1 MSITAVNASPRDDE
15 PGGVGAE
22 TTRTGRLQLIR
33 GERPREQDEGRRFLI
48 IANASRRIARA
59 LSKAE
64 CYGALQAAL
73 VPALADRC
81 TIHETRRP
89 GEPPAA
95 GTRPLRLSALSD
107 GHPLRECARTRGSLL
122 FSTTSSAMLR
132 TLDACGLDGGSGMAG
147 CVHVLLA
154 PMVLSRR
161 LVVLALLRGF
171 ARGPF
176 DADDLLVA
184 ELALS
189 RLPVALRREGA
200 RFRG

>member
-1 MSITAVNASPRDDE
+1 MSITAVNAGARDDE
-15 PGGVGAE
+15 FSGAGAE
-22 TTRTGRLQLIR
+22 TTRAGRLQLIR
-33 GERPREQDEGRRFLI
+33 TERPREQDEGRRFLI
-48 IANASRRIARA
+48 VANASRRIARA
-59 LSKAE
+59 SSKAE

-81 TIHETRRP
+81 TIHEAYRR
-89 GEPPAA
+89 GESAPA
-95 GTRPLRLSALSD
+95 GTRPLRLSSLPD
-107 GHPLRECARTRGSLL
+107 GHPLRECSRTRSSLL

-132 TLDACGLDGGSGMAG
+132 TLDTCGADAAAGMAG

-154 PMVLSRR
+154 PTVLSRR

-189 RLPVALRREGA
+189 RLPPALRREGA